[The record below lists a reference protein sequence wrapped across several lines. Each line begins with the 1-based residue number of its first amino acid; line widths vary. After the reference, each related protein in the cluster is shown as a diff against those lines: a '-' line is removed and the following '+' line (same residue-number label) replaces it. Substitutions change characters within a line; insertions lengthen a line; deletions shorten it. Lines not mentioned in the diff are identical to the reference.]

1 MKVLL
6 FSVPVEVYAKSNY
19 ERSSQGI
26 EVFSTA
32 SRGGGELP
40 IMPKIAIVNI
50 VKCMEKAGYARQD
63 IDFYDVDMLLPT
75 DDEVTSYLLKTKPD
89 VIGLSAVVSTCYS
102 QVKRLSHLARSV
114 LPNTL
119 IVMGGSLSASAN
131 LVLNRTEVDVCVV
144 GDGEITWL
152 ELLKA
157 YSRDNLTLSSDILLK
172 IKGLAFLNSGRIEFT
187 GYGESV
193 PGGENYYPDYD
204 LLLSGL
210 HDRPELIDNY
220 FRPGLGTLYIR
231 ADQRSIRQSEIRPR
245 LAQLWTTKGC
255 VARCTFCQRS
265 TKGYRVFNPES
276 LELHLN
282 ELRTRFNVGFI
293 HILDENFG
301 SNMAY
306 TKQIAEIFHRNE
318 MLWFASGVR
327 VSSVDADYIQ
337 FLKDHGCTSLK
348 FGVESGSKTI
358 MDVMEKKFT
367 PERVFDSLKLL
378 ADRGMHS
385 PLAFMV
391 GMPGESTAT
400 AIETGKF
407 FGRLSH
413 MQGINPRRGGAAIFY
428 ALPLNGTPLFVYG
441 QQKGVIG
448 SSLEDEEAYLLSVSS
463 TGADKLNYINLN
475 GSKFLDVVWWD
486 YLIRCEALK
495 EFFRLEN
502 ERPLSKQLTFVQ
514 MEIASDGPLKAGFF
528 SRIKM
533 FFKEALYS
541 KWVFGT
547 ILAHPVI
554 VVARIGVSVKFM
566 WLKYYFKFHGI
577 EYNLFKTWPNI
588 KQLKVAP
595 GTKPI
600 KISLRSIVN
609 DTLLETGDENYPD
622 RIRKELSV
630 GL

>member
-1 MKVLL
+1 MKVSL

-19 ERSSQGI
+19 ERSSHGV
-26 EVFSTA
+26 EVFATA

-50 VKCMEKAGYARQD
+50 VKCMEKAGYSKQD

-102 QVKRLSHLARSV
+102 QVKRLSHLARV
-114 LPNTL
+114 ALPNTL
-119 IVMGGSLSASAN
+119 IVMGGSLAASAN
-131 LVLNRTEVDVCVV
+131 LVLNRTDVDVCVV
-144 GDGEITWL
+144 GDGELAWL

-157 YSRDNLTLSSDILLK
+157 YSRNNLILNSDTLLK

-187 GYGESV
+187 GYGESI
-193 PGGENYYPDYD
+193 PGDENYYPDYD

-210 HDRPELIDNY
+210 HDRPELLDNY
-220 FRPGLGTLYIR
+220 FRPGMGTLYVR
-231 ADQRSIRQSEIRPR
+231 GDPRSIRQSETRPR

-276 LELHLN
+276 LEIHLKD
-282 ELRTRFNVGFI
+282 LRTRFNVGFI

-306 TKQIAEIFHRNE
+306 TKEIAEVFHRNE

-378 ADRGMHS
+378 ADRGMYS

-391 GMPGESTAT
+391 GMPGESIAS

-413 MQGINPRRGGAAIFY
+413 MQGINPRHGGSAIFY

-448 SSLEDEEAYLLSVSS
+448 TSLDEEEAYLLSVSS

-495 EFFRLEN
+495 EYFRLAN
-502 ERPLSKQLTFVQ
+502 ERPLPKRLTFMQ
-514 MEIASDGPLKAGFF
+514 MEIVRSPPRKVRFF
-528 SRIKM
+528 SRIEMLLKD
-533 FFKEALYS
+533 ALYS

-547 ILAHPVI
+547 KLAHPVMLG
-554 VVARIGVSVKFM
+554 ARIAVSVKFM
-566 WLKYYFKFHGI
+566 YLKYYFKFRGI
-577 EYNLFKTWPNI
+577 EYNVFKTWPNI
-588 KQLKVAP
+588 KQLKFSP

-600 KISLRSIVN
+600 KLSLRSIVN
-609 DTLLETGDENYPD
+609 DTQLATGDESYPD
-622 RIRKELSV
+622 RVRKELSV